1 MTMNQYIPWKEIEV
15 NPTKLFVYGILKR
28 GYELDLAEYG
38 AEFIGE
44 AYIPGAILYGIGKNW
59 HHESHPN
66 EGREFHG
73 VGLVLDE
80 DTERV
85 AHGELWNIPDTLWDW
100 LDQIEQNGFCYTRK
114 VVKVDV
120 TSILECKHGNPI
132 SVVQDAWVYEYTHP
146 AMKWENPIE
155 SGRF

>member
-1 MTMNQYIPWKEIEV
+1 MQPS
-15 NPTKLFVYGILKR
+15 KLFVYGILKK
-28 GYELDLAEYG
+28 GYELDLADYG

-44 AYIPGAILYGIGKNW
+44 AHIPGAVLYGIGKNW

-73 VGLVLDE
+73 VGLKLNALLPLEEVLKRE
-80 DTERV
+80 VGPLKV
-85 AHGELWNIPDTLWDW
+85 AHGELWDIPTTLWDW

-114 VVKVDV
+114 VVKVSTYTEDSYGAV
-120 TSILECKHGNPI
+120 Y
-132 SVVQDAWVYEYTHP
+132 DAWVYEYTYP
-146 AMKWENPIE
+146 GFDWANPIE